1 MSTQTQDNLNAL
13 MLILNQVK
21 RIDMRI
27 AMDIAGLGNCAVR
40 DHNGNLLPF
49 VWTRQSFNNEHEN
62 ASLLTRDV
70 LQKHLS
76 GFIEA
81 NVAEN
86 ISMLQKVGDPA
97 LLVDWLV
104 RTTEHWERRYA
115 QKRDEK
121 YDISQAVTAA
131 MLETII
137 DQVIPT
143 LESYYPTALQN
154 IQTRLEQNFDN
165 LEKKP
170 NDDKFYA
177 RMLRLVS
184 AEARDANEQNLES
197 FFWLHRHQHAIMR
210 LLFRIGLRVHN
221 SNPDAQQQTD
231 TGHGSMVAHVGM
243 RRDNQILPTF
253 LQHICMMTGKLLQK
267 KEVCNKA
274 GAYSSLRQR
283 SDVLQEF
290 NNVVINFRM
299 WLETTNCDALFDQI
313 NAILSQESWIFYV
326 IDHTSVPVTFSHIH
340 KATVHQAHTL
350 FPNTSQH
357 ITCPHCQHLFTPS
370 QVHTDPAHEDEQHE
384 DQLI

>member
-1 MSTQTQDNLNAL
+1 MSTQTEDNLNAL

-121 YDISQAVTAA
+121 YDISQAVSAA
-131 MLETII
+131 MLEIII

-143 LESYYPTALQN
+143 LENYYPTALQN
-154 IQTRLEQNFDN
+154 IQTR
-165 LEKKP
+165 
-170 NDDKFYA
+170 
-177 RMLRLVS
+177 
-184 AEARDANEQNLES
+184 
-197 FFWLHRHQHAIMR
+197 
-210 LLFRIGLRVHN
+210 
-221 SNPDAQQQTD
+221 
-231 TGHGSMVAHVGM
+231 
-243 RRDNQILPTF
+243 
-253 LQHICMMTGKLLQK
+253 
-267 KEVCNKA
+267 
-274 GAYSSLRQR
+274 
-283 SDVLQEF
+283 
-290 NNVVINFRM
+290 
-299 WLETTNCDALFDQI
+299 
-313 NAILSQESWIFYV
+313 
-326 IDHTSVPVTFSHIH
+326 
-340 KATVHQAHTL
+340 
-350 FPNTSQH
+350 
-357 ITCPHCQHLFTPS
+357 
-370 QVHTDPAHEDEQHE
+370 
-384 DQLI
+384 

>member
-121 YDISQAVTAA
+121 YDISQPVSAA

-143 LESYYPTALQN
+143 LENYYPTALQN
-154 IQTRLEQNFDN
+154 LQARLEQNFEN
-165 LEKKP
+165 LQKKP
-170 NDDKFYA
+170 KDNKFYSL
-177 RMLRLVS
+177 MLRIVS
-184 AEARDANEQNLES
+184 AEERNTNEQNLES
-197 FFWLHRHQHAIMR
+197 FFWLHM
-210 LLFRIGLRVHN
+210 
-221 SNPDAQQQTD
+221 
-231 TGHGSMVAHVGM
+231 
-243 RRDNQILPTF
+243 
-253 LQHICMMTGKLLQK
+253 
-267 KEVCNKA
+267 
-274 GAYSSLRQR
+274 
-283 SDVLQEF
+283 
-290 NNVVINFRM
+290 
-299 WLETTNCDALFDQI
+299 
-313 NAILSQESWIFYV
+313 
-326 IDHTSVPVTFSHIH
+326 
-340 KATVHQAHTL
+340 
-350 FPNTSQH
+350 
-357 ITCPHCQHLFTPS
+357 
-370 QVHTDPAHEDEQHE
+370 
-384 DQLI
+384 